1 MRAQRQG
8 NQWINP
14 TVLCILAFI
23 GLFAIFSK
31 LYQLGRLITNW
42 LFPSGGEN
50 QPVVAVEGAEVQLQ
64 LDNATLRLNITAYRD
79 GKQLNISQM
88 VNAPGAAPRPGSAEA
103 PQPQPAETPR
113 QEELYNS

>member
-1 MRAQRQG
+1 MRS
-8 NQWINP
+8 
-14 TVLCILAFI
+14 CI
-23 GLFAIFSK
+23 
-31 LYQLGRLITNW
+31 QLGRLITDW
-42 LFPSGGEN
+42 LFPPEGEN
-50 QPVVAVEGAEVQLQ
+50 QPEPVEGAEVQLQ